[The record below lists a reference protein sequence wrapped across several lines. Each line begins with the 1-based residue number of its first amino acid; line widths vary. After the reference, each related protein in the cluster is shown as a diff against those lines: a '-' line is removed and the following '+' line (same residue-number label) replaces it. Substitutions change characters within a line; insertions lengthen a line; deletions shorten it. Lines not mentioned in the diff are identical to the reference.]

1 MSDFFLTCGICVDMA
16 VQLNFFSCS
25 SAMQQVHRYHRFCAS
40 HGLRFGLFIWRC
52 VFIAQTNSNTPNTWH
67 LYCSQITISE
77 NENEKSTTIY
87 SYWAQTIEMHVYRQ
101 NFTSWFRLIEYLT
114 LIFLLCVKKLEFYSF
129 EHLNGG
135 YFHRMI
141 EKIVSLMLLLRSVQF
156 FFCWSTGNSFGSHV
170 RIIFFSISAIDFFPT
185 IVFHIVL
192 IHILSNLK
200 KSHNA
205 RWLKR
210 PMTEKR
216 HI

>member
-141 EKIVSLMLLLRSVQF
+141 EKIVSLMRSVQF

-170 RIIFFSISAIDFFPT
+170 RKIFFFHFGDRFFSHYCFSHCT
-185 IVFHIVL
+185 HTYFKQ
-192 IHILSNLK
+192 SQK
-200 KSHNA
+200 KSQ
-205 RWLKR
+205 R
-210 PMTEKR
+210 
-216 HI
+216 